1 MATLVM
7 AQATIYPDLISVYI
21 PDEPI
26 LRGFSVGSRES
37 ILEKDDEQSRADFEE
52 ETPLER
58 SVRRTKKRVRDYI
71 LCNELA
77 IFATFT
83 FRDNRYDIEEKRR
96 QMSNWL
102 KNQQKRNGNF
112 KYIAI
117 PERHADGALHFHALL
132 TDYPGKISVATN
144 PKTGRPLSK
153 YGQQVYYFP
162 EYTLG
167 FSNFR
172 LVNSSVED
180 HIKVAAYV
188 SKYITKD
195 MPIFKGKKR
204 YFCSQ
209 GLEVPRLIDNP
220 DEWYLGVKPDWQV
233 KTKNGVIMRFVR
245 GNSTLVDNI
254 LEGADV

>member
-1 MATLVM
+1 MSRLVR
-7 AQATIYPDLISVYI
+7 AQATIYSDLISVYI

-26 LRGFSVGSRES
+26 LKDFSFKRCGS
-37 ILEKDDEQSRADFEE
+37 IFEKDDAEE
-52 ETPLER
+52 ESEFTEESPLER

-71 LCNELA
+71 LCNSFT
-77 IFATFT
+77 IFVTFT

-132 TDYPGKISVATN
+132 TDYPGKISAAMN

-172 LVNSSVED
+172 LVNSSIED
-180 HIKVAAYV
+180 HIKVATYV

-209 GLEVPRLIDNP
+209 GLDTPRLIDNP

>member
-1 MATLVM
+1 MSHLVR
-7 AQATIYPDLISVYI
+7 AQATIYSDLISVYI

-26 LRGFSVGSRES
+26 LKDFSFKRRGS
-37 ILEKDDEQSRADFEE
+37 IFEKDDTKEETEFEE

-58 SVRRTKKRVRDYI
+58 SIRRTKKRVRDYI
-71 LCNELA
+71 LCNDFA

-83 FRDNRYDIEEKRR
+83 FRDNRYDIEEKRQ

-102 KNQQKRNGNF
+102 KNQQKRNSSF

-117 PERHADGALHFHALL
+117 PERHADGALHFHILL
-132 TDYPGKISVATN
+132 TDYPGKIDEAIN
-144 PKTGRPLSK
+144 PKTGKKVSK
-153 YGQQVYYFP
+153 YGQVVYYFP

-172 LVNSSVED
+172 LINPSTED
-180 HIKVAAYV
+180 HIKVATYV

-195 MPIFKGKKR
+195 MPNFKGKKR

-209 GLEVPRLIDNP
+209 GLINPKLIDNP
-220 DEWYLGVKPDWQV
+220 DEWYKNIKPDWQI
-233 KTKNGVIMRFVR
+233 KTKNGLIMRFVR
-245 GNSTLVDNI
+245 GNCDLVDKI
-254 LEGADV
+254 LEDNNV